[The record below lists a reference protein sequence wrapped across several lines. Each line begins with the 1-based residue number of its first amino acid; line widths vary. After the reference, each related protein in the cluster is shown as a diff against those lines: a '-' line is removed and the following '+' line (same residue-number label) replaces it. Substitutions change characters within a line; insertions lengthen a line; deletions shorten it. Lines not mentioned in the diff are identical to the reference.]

1 MAIIHFGQEIPI
13 HKYLSDIDKYSEI
26 EFGTPLFETKLSNL
40 EPLSNK
46 RQKVKKSLNSDNTK
60 IKNLIQIYYK
70 SCNKKEKYSIM
81 IELNFIYMNLDE
93 IKREKYKECRK
104 NLIKDYVELKK

>member
-1 MAIIHFGQEIPI
+1 MIVHISI
-13 HKYLSDIDKYSEI
+13 KK
-26 EFGTPLFETKLSNL
+26 
-40 EPLSNK
+40 
-46 RQKVKKSLNSDNTK
+46 QKVKKSLNSNNTK

-93 IKREKYKECRK
+93 IKKEKYKECRK
-104 NLIKDYVELKK
+104 NLIKDIKFHIVTTIQEIFMLILEK